1 MKTALAGRL
10 VALTMLAGLLTAFV
24 PIPANDVQAEAPQ
37 PAGEACGSYSGE
49 RQDRPSDA
57 TGAELEL
64 FSPAPVSST
73 AGQPAA
79 ASLCPGR
86 RCQPDATFF
95 GCCNRFRVLGND
107 RLGACTILQRCER

>member
-1 MKTALAGRL
+1 MKTALTGRL
-10 VALTMLAGLLTAFV
+10 VALTMLAGLLTAFA
-24 PIPANDVQAEAPQ
+24 PIPAKDVRAEVPQ
-37 PAGEACGSYSGE
+37 PAGEACVSYSGE
-49 RQDRPSDA
+49 RQDGPSDA
-57 TGAELEL
+57 TAAEIEL
-64 FSPAPVSST
+64 FGPALVPST

-95 GCCNRFRVLGND
+95 GCCNRFRVLGID